1 MLDFKKTKKQKKPMY
16 IVTRRNAKYMGK
28 VAELLLCSLP
38 HLGELASGEIQG
50 LLGQVTAEST
60 LGKSLEQML
69 FSFAKG

>member
-1 MLDFKKTKKQKKPMY
+1 
-16 IVTRRNAKYMGK
+16 MGK

-38 HLGELASGEIQG
+38 RLGELASGEIQG